1 MTPADT
7 LLVLRAQQGDR
18 AALDATLKSIQR
30 PLFAYLARLVA
41 HSGVAAEDVLQE
53 TLIRIVRNLEW
64 LKEAR
69 YFRTWAFRI
78 ASREAFR
85 AIGRSRS
92 APPLEELDDQ
102 LPAPSFS
109 RDEVRELG
117 EIVSR
122 LSPASQAVV
131 VLHFYEDLPLDEVA
145 DVLEIPL
152 GTVKSRLSYGLKQLR
167 EETKRWTH

>member
-1 MTPADT
+1 MTPAGI

-18 AALDATLKSIQR
+18 AALDAVLQSIQR
-30 PLFAYLARLVA
+30 PLFGYIARLVQR
-41 HSGVAAEDVLQE
+41 SGVAPEDVLQE
-53 TLIRIVRNLEW
+53 TLLRIVRKLAW
-64 LKEAR
+64 LREAR

-85 AIGRSRS
+85 ALGRSR
-92 APPLEELDDQ
+92 AVPPSEELDEE
-102 LPAPSFS
+102 LPAPAMS

-117 EIVSR
+117 DFVSR

-131 VLHFYEDLPLDEVA
+131 VLHYYEDLPLDEIA
-145 DVLEIPL
+145 DVLEVPL

-167 EETKRWTH
+167 EMHGRQ

>member
-1 MTPADT
+1 MTSAADT

-30 PLFAYLARLVA
+30 PLFGYIARLLTN
-41 HSGVAAEDVLQE
+41 SGIAAEDVLQE
-53 TLIRIVRNLEW
+53 TLLRIVRNLEW
-64 LKEAR
+64 LREAH

-92 APPLEELDDQ
+92 APPLEELDDR
-102 LPAPSFS
+102 LPAPPPLS
-109 RDEVRELG
+109 RDELRELG
-117 EIVSR
+117 DAVAK
-122 LSPASQAVV
+122 LSAASQAVV
-131 VLHFYEDLPLDEVA
+131 VLHYYEELPLDEIA

-167 EETKRWTH
+167 EIHGK